1 MWKVLAFVFIGL
13 FNISICFYHLERKKV
28 RKLRLE
34 LVKKESRLG
43 VALKNEKSQN
53 LKTYNSLVN
62 GHESEL
68 RKITEQFKSEVK
80 KLQEYNTS
88 LQSGLDMYKEQHRR
102 ALILHP
108 DLENEID
115 RMIKEEIIRSD
126 IAKANEFDELA
137 SKFVSRSASRYIVEE
152 LEKVFCVYNNLTDSQ
167 KHYVMADVQKLSAL
181 YEASFKLQSEYLRR
195 KEEQEQQLAT

>member
-1 MWKVLAFVFIGL
+1 M
-13 FNISICFYHLERKKV
+13 LERKKV
-28 RKLRLE
+28 RKLHSE
-34 LVKKESRLG
+34 LVREESRLD

-53 LKTYNSLVN
+53 SKAYNALVEEH
-62 GHESEL
+62 GSEL

-88 LQSGLDMYKEQHRR
+88 LQNGLDMYKEQYRR
-102 ALILHP
+102 ALMLHP
-108 DLENEID
+108 NLENEID
-115 RMIKEEIIRSD
+115 KMIKEEIIRAD

-152 LEKVFCVYNNLTDSQ
+152 LEKVFCVYNDLTNAQ

-195 KEEQEQQLAT
+195 KEKEQLAT